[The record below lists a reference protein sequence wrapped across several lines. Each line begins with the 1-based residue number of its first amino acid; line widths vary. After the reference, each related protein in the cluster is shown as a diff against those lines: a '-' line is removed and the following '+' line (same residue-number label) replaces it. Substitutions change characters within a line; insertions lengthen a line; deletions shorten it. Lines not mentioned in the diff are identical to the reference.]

1 MLAENLFLTC
11 TLYSTCTH
19 SAFLPYGMCSFYH
32 QELGTLSVK
41 NPTWVVN
48 TCLCLQYVITEIKEM
63 SSDLNFLQ
71 VHFSCA
77 WKMQKWEYTWKSQF
91 ENFIPRKPNSAQFN
105 PLTSKVCLFILLSS
119 GYTFLCKLVRR
130 IWFYLIS
137 LSIIVTFLLD
147 NVQMFQ
153 REVTC

>member
-32 QELGTLSVK
+32 QELGTLSVY
-41 NPTWVVN
+41 NSN
-48 TCLCLQYVITEIKEM
+48 TGGSYLLM
-63 SSDLNFLQ
+63 SPVRNYRVKRNVFRLKFLQ

-91 ENFIPRKPNSAQFN
+91 ENFIARKPNLAQFN
-105 PLTSKVCLFILLSS
+105 SLTSKVCLFIRLSS
-119 GYTFLCKLVRR
+119 GYKFLCKLVRG

-137 LSIIVTFLLD
+137 LSIIITFLLD
-147 NVQMFQ
+147 DVWMFQ